1 MVCGLNCFP
10 PKSYA
15 EILTCNLSISGD
27 RDFKEVGL
35 NEVTKVRPSS
45 DRTGVLRRRGRV
57 IFFFCLCTVEKPS
70 EDTMRS
76 QAIDKPRRKVSLET
90 NPTDFLT
97 LDFVSVKVWAM
108 AYSGR
113 RTW

>member
-1 MVCGLNCFP
+1 MQ
-10 PKSYA
+10 
-15 EILTCNLSISGD
+15 LSISGD

-57 IFFFCLCTVEKPS
+57 VFFSCLYTEEKPS

-76 QAIDKPRRKVSLET
+76 QAVHKPRRRASLET
-90 NPTDFLT
+90 NPADFLT
-97 LDFVSVKVWAM
+97 LDFVSAKVWAI
-108 AYSGR
+108 AHSGR